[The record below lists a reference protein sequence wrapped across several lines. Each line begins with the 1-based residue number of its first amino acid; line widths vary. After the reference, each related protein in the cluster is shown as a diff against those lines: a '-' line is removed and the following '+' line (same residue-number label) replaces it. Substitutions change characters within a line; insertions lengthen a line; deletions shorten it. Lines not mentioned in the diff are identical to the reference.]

1 MIVKYQALLANL
13 KLPAKSIYILVGRD
27 PYLRNE
33 ALLSIK
39 KHIRL
44 STETDESI
52 IEINNTADWELL
64 IKAANS
70 YTLFAD
76 LSLIDARFNK
86 KVIDADAKAILTR
99 YLQNPN
105 ANCIIIMQLGAV
117 PVKQLQWFAN
127 HKMIMIVD
135 VDPLSSSSL
144 QSWIIAELKSH
155 AICYEPQVPALIY
168 QYSQNN
174 MLASAQIIL
183 QLAFASLPQQIVR
196 TEELIAQL
204 NDHSEFQL
212 YELADACLA
221 AQSVKALYLIR
232 QACNNKTAPTLV
244 LWALSQEIRQLLQL
258 THLIKQGFTF
268 DKACKQL
275 NIWTKRTKLYES
287 SLARLPISQ
296 LFKLLQN
303 SKMLDERIKTNK
315 GYQLWQSFEKLVL
328 LFCNNYKV

>member
-1 MIVKYQALLANL
+1 
-13 KLPAKSIYILVGRD
+13 
-27 PYLRNE
+27 
-33 ALLSIK
+33 
-39 KHIRL
+39 
-44 STETDESI
+44 
-52 IEINNTADWELL
+52 
-64 IKAANS
+64 
-70 YTLFAD
+70 
-76 LSLIDARFNK
+76 
-86 KVIDADAKAILTR
+86 
-99 YLQNPN
+99 
-105 ANCIIIMQLGAV
+105 MQ
-117 PVKQLQWFAN
+117 
-127 HKMIMIVD
+127 
-135 VDPLSSSSL
+135 
-144 QSWIIAELKSH
+144 
-155 AICYEPQVPALIY
+155 
-168 QYSQNN
+168 
-174 MLASAQIIL
+174 
-183 QLAFASLPQQIVR
+183 ASLTQQIVR

-221 AQSVKALYLIR
+221 AQYVKALYLIR

-244 LWALSQEIRQLLQL
+244 LWVLSQEIRQLLQL